1 MNEQKVYIVLC
12 DTVVDSVFYS
22 KEKAF
27 SRIPQKDEFTEV
39 TQSIRTCDGEELI
52 IPTEDHFYLNTPI
65 YVHVIEHTEDLAGI
79 PIECKEE
86 TSVYEIQEFKVK

>member
-39 TQSIRTCDGEELI
+39 TQSIRTWDGVESI
-52 IPTEDHFYLNTPI
+52 VPTEDNFYLDVPI
-65 YVHVIEHTEDLAGI
+65 YVHVIGHTENLAGI

-86 TSVYEIQEFKVK
+86 TFVYEIQEFKVK